1 MESKNLS
8 LKRTNEKEGENELL
22 SSKKTKT
29 DHPESSSQ
37 SSFIKPTRAK
47 SLNQNVLDGLAGFK
61 KKPPVDMEPIVLSSD
76 DEEEINMHKSALA
89 KSLNVTT
96 PSTAA
101 AAATTTPTT
110 AAATGSSSLK
120 EKVKEA
126 DKVKL
131 NHSSGA
137 TPTVV
142 STVTP
147 TVTPAATSTT
157 TSTNTTASTPVII
170 DAPSSIP
177 TPPTSTPT
185 LTPTITPTVTPTTTP
200 AITPT
205 VTPAVV
211 QVPKPIAPATVTMSI
226 TVPNVVKQS
235 PTKIAD
241 TPVSVVAVEET
252 PAVQNTT
259 TRAPEVTFLDSSD
272 EDEDDEVEI
281 EIEDKPEENAKETD
295 TPADSV
301 SVVSS
306 VADPME
312 TTVDSPSNTALTDN
326 MSEVDE
332 LLSDS
337 DADTGGGG
345 DETKNDPQ
353 TVELLDIETKDVNQQ
368 RTRPVR
374 QTNTR
379 ITTYNDIANSVD
391 PITLTYNSSSDDDEP
406 KTITAVAPTKKPKK
420 RPSPPKLARPAAIL
434 NAFTRDLTDRRH
446 LKTGFVYD
454 TAMSY
459 HATPN
464 PMEIHPEDP
473 RRIFKIFNI
482 LDKHGLLRE
491 CERINSRR
499 ATKQEILLAHNII
512 HYRKMRETAALK
524 SRSDYMAMENDYDSI
539 YLNSNSFESGLYAVG
554 SLIELM
560 EAVILDK
567 VKNAFAIIR
576 PPGHHAEADMA
587 MGFCL
592 FNNVAIATRDAMKR
606 LKVKKT
612 LIVDWDVHFGNGT
625 QEIFSE
631 DPDVLYVSLHR
642 YEDGSFYPSDN
653 KGRAEYTGHGAGVGK
668 TVNIPWPCAGMTD
681 ADYLYA
687 FREVIIPIAMEFAPD
702 VVVVSAGFDAAIND
716 PIGKCNVTPAGYGHM
731 THMLKSI
738 AHGKLVIA
746 LEGGYDLNSIAVSAL
761 ACMNVLLGESPEPIA
776 SELLPKQECIDT
788 INNVKNVQQ
797 EHWACLN

>member
-101 AAATTTPTT
+101 AATTTTATT
-110 AAATGSSSLK
+110 AAATASSSSK
-120 EKVKEA
+120 EKAKE
-126 DKVKL
+126 
-131 NHSSGA
+131 
-137 TPTVV
+137 TEPTVV

-170 DAPSSIP
+170 VAPTSIP

-211 QVPKPIAPATVTMSI
+211 QAPKPIAPATVTMSI

-259 TRAPEVTFLDSSD
+259 ARGPEVTFLDSSD

-281 EIEDKPEENAKETD
+281 EIEDKPEENAKEAD

-391 PITLTYNSSSDDDEP
+391 PITITYNSSSDDDEP

-668 TVNIPWPCAGMTD
+668 TVNIPWSCAGMTD